1 MFLFLHP
8 GHVVFVSLLKITKD
22 FKNTQGSGSGRNAG
36 LEIIT
41 NNRS

>member
-22 FKNTQGSGSGRNAG
+22 FKEVEET
-36 LEIIT
+36 LVWK
-41 NNRS
+41 